1 MQQSTQRALIIGSTS
16 LVGGVAGKWAAG
28 RIATNFGTQLGPWG
42 PVVGALL
49 GAIVGSLLSNQAATE
64 VEEELAFEETA
75 PD

>member
-1 MQQSTQRALIIGSTS
+1 MQQSTQRALIIGGTS

-42 PVVGALL
+42 PVIGALL
-49 GAIVGSLLSNQAATE
+49 GAVVGSMLSNQAAE
-64 VEEELAFEETA
+64 VEEEFVFDEAS

>member
-1 MQQSTQRALIIGSTS
+1 MQESTQRALIIGGTS

-49 GAIVGSLLSNQAATE
+49 GAIVGSMLSNQTAAE
-64 VEEELAFEETA
+64 FDEEFDFEESS

>member
-1 MQQSTQRALIIGSTS
+1 MQQSTQKALIIGGTS

-28 RIATNFGTQLGPWG
+28 RVATNFGTQLGPWG

-49 GAIVGSLLSNQAATE
+49 GAIVGSLLSNQAPAD
-64 VEEELAFEETA
+64 VEEEFVFEETS